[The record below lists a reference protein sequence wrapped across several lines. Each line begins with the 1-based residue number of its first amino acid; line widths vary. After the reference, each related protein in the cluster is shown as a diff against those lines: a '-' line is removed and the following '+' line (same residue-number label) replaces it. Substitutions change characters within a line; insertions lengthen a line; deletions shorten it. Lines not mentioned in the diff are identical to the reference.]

1 MGSIIKAIVGAVVD
15 IIGAV
20 IDLVVD
26 IIEIAFDII
35 ETFIDFVIDIIEA
48 IVDAIASLLGFG
60 DQIVEQFDVHN
71 QPLFDDPDKN
81 VMAEIIVDSILK
93 EEDIAANIL
102 YAEAFQSGKQNIKR
116 FASYIDDDKYFEG
129 FATVEANIL
138 NVDHGAVTDTLS
150 TINGTPCSIE
160 KVRLGLLTVDNWTKY
175 WLQEYKGYSVESNR
189 ITVNGVTGSF
199 SDALYVDFTDTY
211 RAILVG
217 PTKALETNIG
227 AIYVGPGIAYSLDIG
242 ETLFASTD
250 SDYITGTTNKELTL
264 SATFTYTLPDVI
276 PTKPTGVCYTV
287 EYYRYIDPLNTRLF
301 VYKQG
306 EGTYY
311 DLDNSG
317 LEFDASSEDEVKIL
331 PAIPLRIDNANFNA
345 TETAKTVQVRELVE
359 KLGLDADILIKN
371 IMEDVADSGID
382 DYENKVDHVF
392 LNFGMRLWD
401 TSQSGLTY
409 LYRMFSLLH
418 VAQASTEGTY
428 LSTPDADEK
437 PYNNL
442 VITATD
448 YKSVFKFAYVKFNHY
463 TLAEVDANSTSTIN
477 GVYYSDLSK
486 FNYNDL
492 TNKYTIRKTYYVSS
506 RQSEYNVG
514 YIATGIGEVNQ
525 FIAGTL
531 PRQSSYL
538 ETVKDYL
545 QVTRRL
551 NYSGS
556 LKDAASNVITDGAL
570 KPSLVYKVDGSG
582 LQLILR
588 IGENVTSHQE
598 ITYYQCVENG
608 LNSLTIKAPIG
619 ALRVVDGATDKFKM
633 VKSNLADEDALM
645 IPLSYDLIKDLP
657 NRDVTNMILASAHVS
672 IYVAHYE
679 VISVPFWLKLLQ
691 VVLIVLAVMS
701 LMTGN
706 LTLAD
711 SLLAMAKYVVKQMI
725 IKAIIVY
732 IAKEI
737 SPELAMIVAIMFG
750 IYNFNQL
757 SGTAGFSDI
766 AQIFGE
772 TADLIGNVVGE
783 YVEGENHLLQNTYEE
798 ILQEFEDS
806 MNYLKT
812 LRQEMGLDED
822 GGNFPEIT
830 HDTRGSISAMSPDAY
845 YLTSI
850 TNKYEIAFMDY
861 DYDNKFTQIYD
872 KPQLT

>member
-1 MGSIIKAIVGAVVD
+1 MGSVLKAIIGAVVD

-26 IIEIAFDII
+26 IVEFAFDLI
-35 ETFIDFVIDIIEA
+35 ETFIDFVIDIIES
-48 IVDAIASLLGFG
+48 IVDAIAGLLGFS

-129 FATVEANIL
+129 FATVEANISH
-138 NVDHGAVTDTLS
+138 VDHAAIVDTLS
-150 TINGTPCSIE
+150 NLHGTPCSIE
-160 KVRLGLLTVDNWTKY
+160 KARLGLLTVDNWVKY
-175 WLQEYKGYSVESNR
+175 WLQENRGYSVETNL
-189 ITVNGVTGSF
+189 ITVSGITGSF

-217 PTKALETNIG
+217 PSKDTQVSIS
-227 AIYVGPGIAYSLDIG
+227 AIAVGPGIEYALGIDEY
-242 ETLFASTD
+242 LFTSADTTNL
-250 SDYITGTTNKELTL
+250 TGTAVKELAVTPTSL
-264 SATFTYTLPDVI
+264 YTLPDVI

-287 EYYRYIDPLNTRLF
+287 EYYKDSDPLNTLLF

-311 DLDNSG
+311 DLDNAA
-317 LEFDASSEDEVKIL
+317 LDFDASSEDEVKVF

-345 TETAKTVQVRELVE
+345 TETAKTIQVRELVE
-359 KLGLDADILIKN
+359 KLGLDADILIEN

-409 LYRMFSLLH
+409 LYRMFSLLN
-418 VAQASTEGTY
+418 VAQASTEAMY

-437 PYNNL
+437 PYNNI

-463 TLAEVDANSTSTIN
+463 TLAEVNADSNSVIN

-486 FNYNDL
+486 FNYDDNTATYDL
-492 TNKYTIRKTYYVSS
+492 RKTYYVSS

-514 YIATGIGEVNQ
+514 YIATDIAEVNQ

-556 LKDAASNVITDGAL
+556 LKDAASNVLSDGAL
-570 KPSLVYKVDGSG
+570 KPSLVYMVDGSG
-582 LQLILR
+582 LQLVLR

-608 LNSLTIKAPIG
+608 LNSLTVKAPIG

-645 IPLSYDLIKDLP
+645 VPLSYDLIKDLP
-657 NRDVTNMILASAHVS
+657 NRDITNMILASAHVS

-701 LMTGN
+701 LFTGN
-706 LTLAD
+706 LTLAQA
-711 SLLAMAKYVVKQMI
+711 LEQMAQYVIKQMF

-737 SPELAMIVAIMFG
+737 SPELAMLVAIMFG

-772 TADLIGNVVGE
+772 TADLIGNVFGV
-783 YVEGENHLLQNTYEE
+783 YIEGENHLLQNTYED
-798 ILQEFEDS
+798 ILKQFEDS

-822 GGNFPEIT
+822 GDNFPEVS
-830 HDTRGSISAMSPDAY
+830 HDTRATITSTSPSVY
-845 YLTSI
+845 YDMTV

-861 DYDNKFTQIYD
+861 DYDNKFTQIFD
-872 KPQLT
+872 IPQLA

>member
-250 SDYITGTTNKELTL
+250 SDHITGTTNKELTL

-371 IMEDVADSGID
+371 
-382 DYENKVDHVF
+382 
-392 LNFGMRLWD
+392 
-401 TSQSGLTY
+401 
-409 LYRMFSLLH
+409 
-418 VAQASTEGTY
+418 
-428 LSTPDADEK
+428 
-437 PYNNL
+437 
-442 VITATD
+442 
-448 YKSVFKFAYVKFNHY
+448 
-463 TLAEVDANSTSTIN
+463 
-477 GVYYSDLSK
+477 
-486 FNYNDL
+486 
-492 TNKYTIRKTYYVSS
+492 
-506 RQSEYNVG
+506 
-514 YIATGIGEVNQ
+514 
-525 FIAGTL
+525 
-531 PRQSSYL
+531 
-538 ETVKDYL
+538 
-545 QVTRRL
+545 QV
-551 NYSGS
+551 
-556 LKDAASNVITDGAL
+556 
-570 KPSLVYKVDGSG
+570 
-582 LQLILR
+582 
-588 IGENVTSHQE
+588 
-598 ITYYQCVENG
+598 
-608 LNSLTIKAPIG
+608 
-619 ALRVVDGATDKFKM
+619 
-633 VKSNLADEDALM
+633 
-645 IPLSYDLIKDLP
+645 
-657 NRDVTNMILASAHVS
+657 
-672 IYVAHYE
+672 
-679 VISVPFWLKLLQ
+679 
-691 VVLIVLAVMS
+691 
-701 LMTGN
+701 LMT
-706 LTLAD
+706 
-711 SLLAMAKYVVKQMI
+711 MR
-725 IKAIIVY
+725 IK
-732 IAKEI
+732 
-737 SPELAMIVAIMFG
+737 
-750 IYNFNQL
+750 
-757 SGTAGFSDI
+757 
-766 AQIFGE
+766 
-772 TADLIGNVVGE
+772 
-783 YVEGENHLLQNTYEE
+783 
-798 ILQEFEDS
+798 
-806 MNYLKT
+806 
-812 LRQEMGLDED
+812 
-822 GGNFPEIT
+822 
-830 HDTRGSISAMSPDAY
+830 
-845 YLTSI
+845 
-850 TNKYEIAFMDY
+850 
-861 DYDNKFTQIYD
+861 
-872 KPQLT
+872 